1 MNFERLSKK
10 TNLEKMQGVS
20 EHFDKEK
27 KEFLAK
33 KDKSR
38 KGKIDKK
45 IRKLADKIN
54 SFDDFY
60 TTSSCSGRI
69 LLLAHD
75 KSGRKD
81 KIEWLFSD
89 HNKINFNEIRKTLDK
104 LPKNDVW
111 FRLQPAILH
120 VACKNSVLSSKFLNI
135 ARDIGFRRSGVISL
149 GKSKL
154 ILELISTEKIE
165 TIISKN
171 KKLLI
176 DESYFKILISEGNKK
191 LEKTWKKI
199 DKLYSEL
206 NKLKWL

>member
-1 MNFERLSKK
+1 MNFE
-10 TNLEKMQGVS
+10 
-20 EHFDKEK
+20 KEK
-27 KEFLAK
+27 KEFLTK

-45 IRKLADKIN
+45 IRKLVDKIN
-54 SFDDFY
+54 SLDDFY

-81 KIEWLFSD
+81 KIEWLFSNHD
-89 HNKINFNEIRKTLDK
+89 KINFNKIKNSLDR

-120 VACKNSVLSSKFLNI
+120 VACKNSEKTRKFLNL
-135 ARDIGFRRSGVISL
+135 ARDIGFRRSGIISL

-176 DESYFKILISEGNKK
+176 DENYFKILIKEGNKK
-191 LEKTWKKI
+191 LERTWKKI
-199 DKLYSEL
+199 DNLYSD
-206 NKLKWL
+206 LKNIK

>member
-89 HNKINFNEIRKTLDK
+89 HNKINFNEIRKTIDK

-135 ARDIGFRRSGVISL
+135 ARDICFRRSGVISL